1 MSWRAGRLP
10 LESEAGGPGAGE
22 ALVRGG
28 VLGRHRGLEL
38 SQPACCFPPLPPPA
52 RPEGSTTHWSRHGG
66 VTS

>member
-38 SQPACCFPPLPPPA
+38 SLPAASRPYLLLPGPRVPPPTGQDTEA
-52 RPEGSTTHWSRHGG
+52 
-66 VTS
+66 